1 MLDRGDFS
9 GMIGERLLEGGEEML
24 RGDLSEWR
32 RLERRLPRPQQRVC
46 LSLRGGH
53 HLLGF

>member
-1 MLDRGDFS
+1 MLDRGDFG

-24 RGDLSEWR
+24 RRDVGEWR

-46 LSLRGGH
+46 LSLRACRD
-53 HLLGF
+53 FPSF

>member
-1 MLDRGDFS
+1 MLDRGDFG

-24 RGDLSEWR
+24 RRDVSEWR

-46 LSLRGGH
+46 LSLRGGRD
-53 HLLGF
+53 FPSF